1 MFKEQMEK
9 IKDLIIKKEANI
21 DSKRKIENLVIF
33 LIILIVT
40 IIIINSIWKGDDV
53 KKENS
58 SNTFKELASNI
69 TENKN
74 ANNSDDLE
82 ERLESILSKMDGV
95 GKVKALITYSQ
106 TNEVIAM
113 YNESKKET
121 STQEADSSGGNREI
135 KENDIKK
142 EVIYTEE
149 NGISK
154 PVTQTIISPKIEG
167 AVIIA
172 QGASNANTKANIISA
187 VEAIT
192 GVPTH
197 KIQVFEMTTN

>member
-58 SNTFKELASNI
+58 NVYKELASNI
-69 TENKN
+69 TENKKN
-74 ANNSDDLE
+74 NNNSDDLE

-106 TNEVIAM
+106 TSEVIAM

-121 STQEADSSGGNREI
+121 STQESDSSGGNREV

-172 QGASNANTKANIISA
+172 QGANNASIKSNIVSA

-197 KIQVFEMTTN
+197 KIQVFEMTN

>member
-82 ERLESILSKMDGV
+82 ERLE
-95 GKVKALITYSQ
+95 
-106 TNEVIAM
+106 
-113 YNESKKET
+113 
-121 STQEADSSGGNREI
+121 
-135 KENDIKK
+135 
-142 EVIYTEE
+142 
-149 NGISK
+149 
-154 PVTQTIISPKIEG
+154 
-167 AVIIA
+167 
-172 QGASNANTKANIISA
+172 
-187 VEAIT
+187 
-192 GVPTH
+192 
-197 KIQVFEMTTN
+197 